1 MHTVVIQVPCYN
13 EEATLPVV
21 LESLPKEIS
30 GFDAVKVLVIDDG
43 SQDNTVEVARSH
55 GAHVVCLGQH
65 HGLAHAFRIGLA
77 EALNL
82 GASVIVNIDGDNQ
95 YQASNIPDL
104 VHSVDPESCAMAV
117 GVRNISDHPDFS
129 LIKKQLQM
137 IGSRIVSH
145 LSGIAL
151 SDVTSGFRAFTKEA
165 ALKLCV
171 VSTYSFTLETL
182 IQAGHDNIDV
192 VAVPIAVNPQMRKSR
207 LARSIWHYVLRSGA
221 TIVRIYAAYAALRIF
236 FALAAILGIIGC
248 LGVGRFLYFY
258 ILDPTHSGHTQSLIL
273 SGVSIILSLQM
284 VVMGILSDQISL
296 NRKLIH
302 EVLYRL
308 KRKDIPPQARES

>member
-1 MHTVVIQVPCYN
+1 MPTVVIQVPCYN

-43 SQDNTVEVARSH
+43 SHDRTVEVARSR
-55 GAHVVCLGQH
+55 GAHVVCLGH
-65 HGLAHAFRIGLA
+65 HQGLAHAFRIGLE

-82 GASVIVNIDGDNQ
+82 GASVIVNTDGDNQ
-95 YQASNIPDL
+95 YQASYIPDL
-104 VHSVDPESCAMAV
+104 VHAVDPEACAMAV
-117 GVRNISDHPDFS
+117 GVRDISNHPEFS
-129 LIKKQLQM
+129 WTKKQLHM

-145 LSGIAL
+145 LSGLAVN
-151 SDVTSGFRAFTKEA
+151 DVTSGFRAFTREA

-171 VSTYSFTLETL
+171 VSTYSYTLETL

-207 LARSIWHYVLRSGA
+207 LARSIWHFVIRSGV
-221 TIVRIYAAYAALRIF
+221 TIVRIYAAYAALQIF
-236 FALAAILGIIGC
+236 FVLAAILGFIGC

-258 ILDPTHSGHTQSLIL
+258 FLDPTQSGHIQSLVL
-273 SGVSIILSLQM
+273 SGVSMVLSLQM
-284 VVMGILSDQISL
+284 IVLGILSDQISL

-308 KRKDIPPQARES
+308 KRRDTPPPGLES